1 MDNTNV
7 GNSAAATAERKLV
20 WTGWTLE
27 LNSRFMDAIINLR
40 GIQNSDAAA
49 SQILELMN
57 VPELTEENVASH
69 LQEEEDD
76 DSWLASIDFD
86 AMVSQFIQNPTTSS
100 QVTAAK
106 EIPITSQPPP
116 LGEDEDSQ
124 EPVST
129 KERKKEG
136 KTVVGRTYRTRSK
149 SKPRFQNT
157 SDDPI
162 DIN

>member
-1 MDNTNV
+1 
-7 GNSAAATAERKLV
+7 
-20 WTGWTLE
+20 
-27 LNSRFMDAIINLR
+27 
-40 GIQNSDAAA
+40 
-49 SQILELMN
+49 
-57 VPELTEENVASH
+57 
-69 LQEEEDD
+69 
-76 DSWLASIDFD
+76 
-86 AMVSQFIQNPTTSS
+86 MVSQFIQNPTASS
-100 QVTAAK
+100 QVTAAE

-116 LGEDEDSQ
+116 VGEDEDSQ